1 MELRHQVTR
10 CLIILFT
17 GVSLAPRFSS
27 LLFGNRLILWC
38 CPNIPMRMSLGVMN
52 FSEDTH
58 SLPLPLVPTEKF
70 SVVREFGSWPA
81 YQRLLCPAL
90 LPSSA
95 VSWGDGVPC
104 DHEQFSNGCIKDVN
118 WEQGG
123 QMCMTLDRTSP
134 LYKAVYTQRISC
146 ERINSQIKEFGIE
159 RSKLR
164 DKHSVANLNTFI
176 YFVINVRTL
185 QKSTFINSRILQ
197 IS

>member
-38 CPNIPMRMSLGVMN
+38 CPNTPMRMSLGVMN

-90 LPSSA
+90 SPSSA
-95 VSWGDGVPC
+95 VSWGDGRSVWSRAVLQRLHQRC
-104 DHEQFSNGCIKDVN
+104 QLGTRRSDAHDTRSHESAVQGSLHTAYQLRTYQQSN
-118 WEQGG
+118 
-123 QMCMTLDRTSP
+123 
-134 LYKAVYTQRISC
+134 
-146 ERINSQIKEFGIE
+146 
-159 RSKLR
+159 
-164 DKHSVANLNTFI
+164 
-176 YFVINVRTL
+176 
-185 QKSTFINSRILQ
+185 
-197 IS
+197 